1 MPGPAGSESPDWL
14 PLLRMHTER
23 FGDVARDGDLEA
35 PVPSCPGWSLRDLVV
50 HLGGVHQW
58 AAHAVVE
65 GNPDLRPEPPTDERR
80 PGLVAWYR
88 RHASHLVEVLT
99 STATD
104 APAWTLDD
112 RDPTAQFWMRRQV
125 HETVMHAWDA
135 ENALGRPRP
144 MDPWLAWDGVLEVRD
159 VIYPRQVRLGRVR
172 PLSRAVRVVASDVAG
187 DAVIGGDG
195 DGESV
200 VLRDEAETLLR
211 LLWHRADPHVHVP
224 DRAVRALLSGAVT
237 P

>member
-1 MPGPAGSESPDWL
+1 
-14 PLLRMHTER
+14 MHTER
-23 FGDVARDGDLEA
+23 FGDVARDAELDA

-65 GNPDLRPEPPTDERR
+65 GNPNLRPEPPADEGRS
-80 PGLVAWYR
+80 GLTAWYR
-88 RHASHLVEVLT
+88 RHATHLVDVLT

-112 RDPTAQFWMRRQV
+112 RDHTAQFWMRRQV
-125 HETVMHAWDA
+125 HETVMHTWDA
-135 ENALGRPRP
+135 ENALGQSPP
-144 MDPWLAWDGVLEVRD
+144 MDPYLAWDGVLEVRD
-159 VIYPRQVRLGRVR
+159 VIYPRQVRLGRVQ
-172 PLSRAVRVVASDVAG
+172 PLSRAVRVVGSDVSG

-195 DGESV
+195 DGNDNGESI
-200 VLRDEAETLLR
+200 VLRDKAETLLR
-211 LLWHRADPHVHVP
+211 LLWHRADPDVHVS
-224 DRAVRALLSGAVT
+224 DRQARGLLSGALT

>member
-1 MPGPAGSESPDWL
+1 MTSESPDFM

-23 FGDVARDGDLEA
+23 FGDVVRGAELDA
-35 PVPSCPGWSLRDLVV
+35 PVPSCPGWTVRDLVV

-65 GNPDLRPEPPTDERR
+65 GNSDLHPEPPADEGRS
-80 PGLVAWYR
+80 GLTAWYR
-88 RHASHLVEVLT
+88 RHASHLVDVLT

-112 RDPTAQFWMRRQV
+112 RDLTAQFWMRRQV

-135 ENALGRPRP
+135 DDALGRPRP
-144 MDPWLAWDGVLEVRD
+144 MDPDLAWDGVLEVRD
-159 VIYPRQVRLGRVR
+159 VIYPRQVRLGRVQ
-172 PLSRAVRVVASDVAG
+172 PLSRALRMVGTDVRSE
-187 DAVIGGDG
+187 AVFGE
-195 DGESV
+195 GESI
-200 VLRDEAETLLR
+200 VLRDNAEMLLL
-211 LLWHRADPHVHVP
+211 LLWHRADPHDHVP
-224 DRAVRALLSGAVT
+224 DLRARRLLAGALT